1 MILSQTI
8 ERERKFKLALRAG
21 LPILALIGLIIY
33 SVFQKENIVL
43 DTKTIILLISSG
55 FITIYF
61 IFFIIEISIS
71 EKIIDDVTNT
81 LKEQAFT
88 EVAKKSNTNTIAL
101 IEISNFDT
109 IEEYYNNHEIEDML
123 KTLVAKLGTALN
135 HKDFKFTIIGKKNH
149 NAFLVATKTNDKDK
163 LFNVI
168 KTFISTHGKLNK
180 IDIKYNFAVTNCTKH
195 YDKTI
200 VYLKDI
206 IKIQK
211 NISKNESIENNI
223 KIEEIEQ
230 ATLQALEHKNLIFT
244 YKPLLNL
251 HDNSINIYEVFVKLK
266 ANNNEDLLPRFYLPI
281 LNSLGLSR
289 EYDLTIAKHI
299 IELLEKMDE
308 NIALAFNLSPFSL
321 RDTRFQKKLIKL
333 IKSCKINPN
342 RIIIQL
348 YEKKTHH
355 DLSGYLKILET
366 LREEGVRICIDNF
379 GSSNSS
385 MDYLRHFKFDMIQF
399 DRDYTQNI
407 YDDRTGSILWS
418 MIEMSKKNSILT
430 VAKWVDKKEQ
440 KELLETFQI
449 DYIQGFAVHKPLN
462 EDELLK
468 NTAKDNL

>member
-8 ERERKFKLALRAG
+8 ERERRFKLALRAG
-21 LPILALIGLIIY
+21 LPILSLIGLIIY
-33 SVFQKENIVL
+33 SVFQKENITL
-43 DTKTIILLISSG
+43 DTETIILLVSSG
-55 FITIYF
+55 FITVYF
-61 IFFIIEISIS
+61 IFFIIEISAS
-71 EKIIDDVTNT
+71 ENIVDETTSV
-81 LKEQAFT
+81 LKEEAFT
-88 EVAKKSNTNTIAL
+88 KIAKKSNTNTIAL
-101 IEISNFDT
+101 IEISNFDA
-109 IEEYYNNHEIEDML
+109 IEEYYNNNEIKNML
-123 KTLVAKLGTALN
+123 KIFAQKLSKIFN
-135 HKDFKFTIIGKKNH
+135 DKDFKHTLLGKKNN

-163 LFNVI
+163 LFNTI
-168 KTFISTHGKLNK
+168 KTFISTHGKINK
-180 IDIKYNFAVTNCTKH
+180 IDIEYNFAITACTKE

-200 VYLKDI
+200 RYLKDI

-211 NISKNESIENNI
+211 NSGIEKSIEI
-223 KIEEIEQ
+223 KEIEER
-230 ATLQALEHKNLIFT
+230 TLRALEQKNLIFI

-251 HDNSINIYEVFVKLK
+251 HDSIINIYEVFVKLK
-266 ANNNEDLLPRFYLPI
+266 TNNNEELSPKLYLPI

-299 IELLEKMDE
+299 IELLEKMDD

-321 RDTRFQKKLIKL
+321 RDTGFQKKLIKL

-366 LREEGVRICIDNF
+366 LRKEGVRICIDNF

-385 MDYLRHFKFDMIQF
+385 IDYLRHFKFDMIQF

-418 MIEMSKKNSILT
+418 MVEMSKKNSILT

-468 NTAKDNL
+468 NTTKDNL

>member
-1 MILSQTI
+1 
-8 ERERKFKLALRAG
+8 
-21 LPILALIGLIIY
+21 
-33 SVFQKENIVL
+33 
-43 DTKTIILLISSG
+43 
-55 FITIYF
+55 
-61 IFFIIEISIS
+61 
-71 EKIIDDVTNT
+71 
-81 LKEQAFT
+81 
-88 EVAKKSNTNTIAL
+88 
-101 IEISNFDT
+101 
-109 IEEYYNNHEIEDML
+109 
-123 KTLVAKLGTALN
+123 
-135 HKDFKFTIIGKKNH
+135 
-149 NAFLVATKTNDKDK
+149 TKTNDKDK
-163 LFNVI
+163 LFNTI
-168 KTFISTHGKLNK
+168 KTFISTHGKINK
-180 IDIKYNFAVTNCTKH
+180 IDIEYNFAITACTKE

-200 VYLKDI
+200 RYLKDI

-211 NISKNESIENNI
+211 NGGIEKSIEI
-223 KIEEIEQ
+223 KEIEER
-230 ATLQALEHKNLIFT
+230 TLQALEQKNLIFI

-251 HDNSINIYEVFVKLK
+251 HDSIINIYEVFVKLK
-266 ANNNEDLLPRFYLPI
+266 TNNNEELSPKLYLPI

-299 IELLEKMDE
+299 IELLEKMDD

-321 RDTRFQKKLIKL
+321 RDTGFQKKLIKL

-366 LREEGVRICIDNF
+366 LRKEGVRICIDNF

-385 MDYLRHFKFDMIQF
+385 IDYLRHFKFDMIQF

-418 MIEMSKKNSILT
+418 MVEMSKKNSILT

-449 DYIQGFAVHKPLN
+449 DYIQGFVVHKPLN
-462 EDELLK
+462 ENELLK
-468 NTAKDNL
+468 NTRKDNL